1 MARIDKIFTPTP
13 DTEGLDIREELYG
26 IHALNPFAQ
35 YNSSAR
41 LAMMT
46 SHISQM
52 LPLENGEEPIIQ
64 TGLEKQLGENTWSV
78 KIPND
83 ARIVQIISRYGGIGV
98 NTVNSITEILIVY
111 EDLETLELDFI
122 SVPHRFD
129 LHPNYGF
136 KYRWNTD
143 ILNNLRPGSIINKN
157 TILADSPNVKEGGGY
172 GYGINANVAL
182 LTIPEVAEDGMVIS
196 ETMSKKLKH
205 TTFEKIVVEY
215 GVNSI
220 LLNLYG
226 DETNYRPF
234 PEIGES
240 IKDHSIVIGLRR
252 IDPKLAPALLSVK
265 DTMDYDP
272 MFDRCYYAK
281 YPNGIVSDI
290 KVYHSPKFKKN
301 LLDGTSEIPLKY
313 ANALTNYYKKII
325 EVYEDAQKEY
335 YRRYKS
341 WDMKTSEKLSR
352 LLVEAYALTNVNNDN
367 IKRTFKKD
375 ELDII
380 RVEITVMHEKKVVIG
395 NKISDLF
402 GGKGIVTAIFPD
414 NKMPKDPH
422 GNPADVIADP
432 TSIFSRMNIGKLYWM
447 YFGGVSRK
455 VKNVVIDKIYEL
467 EPNVAPDVAIESIAE
482 EEVNS
487 LYNYVLGCIGI
498 IGTEQF
504 DYYRNI
510 TDINIRIMIL
520 KEIINKEFYIKFSV
534 SSKKLAYQVVG
545 ELRDSIYAPTLVPV
559 SFEYNGEIRKTKPI
573 LIAPLYIIL
582 LNKTADNFLSTA
594 SAKLNHFNVPCSISK
609 ADKAV
614 TPWRDSPTK
623 TWSETELR
631 LMAAYG
637 SRKAAAEFMNRASDI
652 NAHRYLYSHL
662 LNADKPTNIANII
675 NRDIVP
681 YGGEAA
687 LKLINTI
694 FNCSGI
700 TTEYVEEELD

>member
-52 LPLENGEEPIIQ
+52 LP
-64 TGLEKQLGENTWSV
+64 V

-252 IDPKLAPALLSVK
+252 IDPK
-265 DTMDYDP
+265 DYDP

-281 YPNGIVSDI
+281 YPHGIVSDI
-290 KVYHSPKFKKN
+290 KVYQRYMRTHKKN
-301 LLDGTSEIPLKY
+301 
-313 ANALTNYYKKII
+313 II
-325 EVYEDAQKEY
+325 VD
-335 YRRYKS
+335 
-341 WDMKTSEKLSR
+341 
-352 LLVEAYALTNVNNDN
+352 
-367 IKRTFKKD
+367 IKA
-375 ELDII
+375 
-380 RVEITVMHEKKVVIG
+380 
-395 NKISDLF
+395 
-402 GGKGIVTAIFPD
+402 GI
-414 NKMPKDPH
+414 
-422 GNPADVIADP
+422 
-432 TSIFSRMNIGKLYWM
+432 
-447 YFGGVSRK
+447 
-455 VKNVVIDKIYEL
+455 
-467 EPNVAPDVAIESIAE
+467 
-482 EEVNS
+482 
-487 LYNYVLGCIGI
+487 
-498 IGTEQF
+498 
-504 DYYRNI
+504 
-510 TDINIRIMIL
+510 
-520 KEIINKEFYIKFSV
+520 
-534 SSKKLAYQVVG
+534 
-545 ELRDSIYAPTLVPV
+545 
-559 SFEYNGEIRKTKPI
+559 
-573 LIAPLYIIL
+573 
-582 LNKTADNFLSTA
+582 
-594 SAKLNHFNVPCSISK
+594 
-609 ADKAV
+609 
-614 TPWRDSPTK
+614 
-623 TWSETELR
+623 
-631 LMAAYG
+631 
-637 SRKAAAEFMNRASDI
+637 
-652 NAHRYLYSHL
+652 
-662 LNADKPTNIANII
+662 
-675 NRDIVP
+675 
-681 YGGEAA
+681 
-687 LKLINTI
+687 
-694 FNCSGI
+694 
-700 TTEYVEEELD
+700 